1 MPTVPA
7 AFLSPS
13 AELKNAWDRFIENTD
28 NCGHATRG
36 YYGGTLAQ
44 HLTEVW
50 KGASNSAARVA
61 AQTSGLMP
69 KDILDLG
76 ASAGGLSLALC
87 AQYADAKVYALEPET
102 EAFLTLSAMQKATA
116 MDRLQVFHGAGEKLP
131 LPDSSI
137 DLIVCH
143 TVLEHVRDPQQ
154 VIAEMFRVLRPGGVV
169 HLELPNYIWP
179 VEPHLHTFFIPFA
192 GKHVMK
198 FLGRLQGLSATEVK
212 FMDHL
217 QLITKFGLEKIMRRR
232 GFLFYNLAADKFF
245 SRDMASGHHVHSGWK
260 RKLLDGLQHNIIG
273 KLLLHTL
280 LVMGLYPSLLYR
292 LQKPKDYDAH

>member
-1 MPTVPA
+1 MSAVPT

-13 AELKNAWDRFIENTD
+13 EELKNAWDRFIDNTD

-50 KGASNSAARVA
+50 KGASDSAARVA
-61 AQTSGLMP
+61 AQTSGFAP

-102 EAFLTLSAMQKATA
+102 EAFQTLSAMQKATA

-131 LPDSSI
+131 LPDASV

-143 TVLEHVRDPQQ
+143 TVLEHVRDPRQ
-154 VIAEMFRVLRPGGVV
+154 VVAEMFRVLRPGGMV

-192 GKHVMK
+192 GKGVMK
-198 FLGRLQGLSATEVK
+198 FLGRLQGLSAAEAK

-217 QLITKFGLEKIMRRR
+217 QLVTKFSLEKMMRRQ
-232 GFLFYNLAADKFF
+232 GFAFYNLAADKFF
-245 SRDMASGHHVHSGWK
+245 VRDNVSGHHVHSGWK
-260 RKLLDGLQHNIIG
+260 RKLLGGMQRNIIG
-273 KLLLHTL
+273 KAVLHALLAI
-280 LVMGLYPSLLYR
+280 GLYPSLLYR
-292 LQKPKDYDAH
+292 LEKPKQS